1 MDCFHRFDSSA
12 YCGYALFVGRRED
25 NVAHCA
31 GILYFIVL
39 FEFFGNECYFQI
51 FAQ

>member
-1 MDCFHRFDSSA
+1 MDFFRLFGNCAHG
-12 YCGYALFVGRRED
+12 CYALFVGRRKD

-31 GILYFIVL
+31 GILSFIVL
-39 FEFFGNECYFQI
+39 FEFLDNECYFQI